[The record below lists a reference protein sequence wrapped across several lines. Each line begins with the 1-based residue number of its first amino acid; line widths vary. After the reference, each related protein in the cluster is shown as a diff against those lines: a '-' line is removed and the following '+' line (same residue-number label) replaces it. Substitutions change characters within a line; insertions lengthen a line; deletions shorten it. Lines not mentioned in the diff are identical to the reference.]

1 MQAAE
6 NRWFYFVWSPQRH
19 MFEKAKQNRV
29 FQDVVDQIQEAIL
42 AGHIQPGEKLPSE
55 RELKE
60 TFNISRGTLRE
71 ALRVLEQKGLIEIR
85 LGVHGGAIVRQPST
99 EPMLETLSL
108 MVRRKEIPFE
118 NLQEF
123 RSSVEADIAS
133 LAAQR
138 RTDEDLERLAEIL
151 EEVRHHLDEAYD
163 WDAFIAADGRFHQEL
178 ARIARN
184 QLFSLVQKAVHE
196 NIHEYYESYLARK
209 REILEE
215 NFQDLTEMYNAVKD
229 GNGVRAAALMSSHVV
244 KFDRHMAGQ
253 T

>member
-1 MQAAE
+1 MICCDCVFIRSGSHQKK
-6 NRWFYFVWSPQRH
+6 
-19 MFEKAKQNRV
+19 MFEKAKQNRI

-42 AGHIQPGEKLPSE
+42 DGRIQPGEKLPSE

-60 TFNISRGTLRE
+60 TFHISRGTLRE

-85 LGVHGGAIVRQPST
+85 LGVHGGAIVTQVST
-99 EPMLETLSL
+99 EPMLESLSL

-138 RTDEDLERLAEIL
+138 RTPEDLEILAKIL
-151 EEVRHHLDEAYD
+151 EEARHHLTEAYD

-184 QLFSLVQKAVHE
+184 RLFSLVQKAVHE
-196 NIHEYYESYLARK
+196 NIHEYYEAYLSRK
-209 REILEE
+209 PEILDE
-215 NFQDLTEMYNAVKD
+215 NHQDLIDLFNAVKD

-244 KFDRHMAGQ
+244 KFDRHM
-253 T
+253 TR

>member
-1 MQAAE
+1 
-6 NRWFYFVWSPQRH
+6 
-19 MFEKAKQNRV
+19 MFEKAKQVRV
-29 FQDVVDQIQEAIL
+29 FQDVVDQIQDAIL
-42 AGHIQPGEKLPSE
+42 EGRILVGEKLPSE

-85 LGVHGGAIVRQPST
+85 LGVHGGAIVRQASP

-108 MVRRKEIPFE
+108 MVGRKEIPFS
-118 NLQEF
+118 NIQEF

-138 RTDEDLERLAEIL
+138 RTAEDLEGLSVIL
-151 EEVRHHLDEAYD
+151 EEVRYHLEEAYD
-163 WDAFIAADGRFHQEL
+163 WDAFIAADGRFHQAL

-184 QLFSLVQKAVHE
+184 QLFSLVQRAVHE
-196 NIHEYYESYLARK
+196 NIHAYYATYLSRK
-209 REILEE
+209 REILQE
-215 NFQDLTEMYNAVKD
+215 NHQDLTDIYKAVEE

-253 T
+253 

>member
-1 MQAAE
+1 
-6 NRWFYFVWSPQRH
+6 
-19 MFEKAKQNRV
+19 MFEKAKQSRV
-29 FQDVVDQIQEAIL
+29 FQDVVEQIQEAIL
-42 AGHIQPGEKLPSE
+42 EGRIKAGDKLPSE

-85 LGVHGGAIVRQPST
+85 LGVHGGAIVKQAST
-99 EPMLETLSL
+99 EPMLESL
-108 MVRRKEIPFE
+108 ALMLRRKEIPFE
-118 NLQEF
+118 SVQEF
-123 RSSVEADIAS
+123 RSSVESDIAS

-138 RTDEDLERLAEIL
+138 RTAEDLERLHVIL
-151 EEVRHHLDEAYD
+151 TEAGQHLEPEAYD

-184 QLFSLVQKAVHE
+184 PLFSLVQKAVHE
-196 NIHEYYESYLARK
+196 NIHEYYEAYLARK

-215 NFQDLTEMYNAVKD
+215 NFQDLSEMYKAVKD

-253 T
+253 SE